1 MQPEELLN
9 AIADEMETSPVL
21 RSQLNDVVPGA
32 QDEIRRAATEVQS
45 VKSENAALDDDIFMS
60 RSEFDSLSPSE
71 QAKAMEAGRMV
82 VADEQLQN

>member
-9 AIADEMETSPVL
+9 FIADSMDGNPVL
-21 RSQLNDVVPGA
+21 RSELNDLIPSA

-82 VADEQLQN
+82 VADEQLQG